1 MNVFSQNEMTVRD
14 QSVGADWGQSK
25 CINENIIPKMSS
37 GYELDVK
44 TGTEILD
51 DIYLPKQEIISGILP
66 RGTYLLG
73 GASKTGK
80 SFMVLQL
87 AYQISEGIPVWGQS
101 VRKGPVL
108 YLALEDHEK
117 RLQSRMCRMFGA
129 ENVDNVYF
137 ATNAATISS
146 GLEEQIRDFL
156 NQHPDTSLVIIDTLQ
171 KVREYDRGS
180 YADDYAV
187 ISAVKKITDVRDL
200 AIIIVHHVNKQKHDD
215 PMNELSGTT
224 ALGGAADGSYL
235 LKRDKRESNNA
246 TLKLMCRDLP
256 EKKIKLIFN
265 RQLTKW
271 ELDSI
276 EDELWIEKIDPFV
289 ERVIN
294 EVLGESEIWS
304 GTASEIIMQLGC
316 QDMRPNI
323 VSRKIRSAADT
334 LLANYRILLDYDRKS
349 NSRTLI
355 IKRLPDPK
363 RDDDANDA
371 NDANSYSGYL
381 EKSASFSSEGITGSQ
396 MVIEQKNIAL
406 TDQNVAKS
414 TLTSRE
420 EFDLGS
426 GWEECDDYAG
436 TY

>member
-1 MNVFSQNEMTVRD
+1 MNTKNFYPD
-14 QSVGADWGQSK
+14 YD
-25 CINENIIPKMSS
+25 SS
-37 GYELDVK
+37 EYELEVK

-51 DIYLPKQEIISGILP
+51 DIYLPKHEIISGILP

-87 AYQISEGIPVWGQS
+87 AYHISKGIPVCGRA
-101 VRKGPVL
+101 VRKGTVL
-108 YLALEDHEK
+108 YLALEDNEK
-117 RLQSRMCRMFGA
+117 RLQRRMCQMFGA

-137 ATNAATISS
+137 ATKAATISG

-156 NQHPDTSLVIIDTLQ
+156 NQHTDTSLVIIDTLQ

-187 ISAVKKITDVRDL
+187 ISAVKNITDARDL

-224 ALGGAADGSYL
+224 ALSGAADGSYL
-235 LKRDKRESNNA
+235 LKKDKRESNNA

-265 RQLTKW
+265 RQFTKW

-276 EDELWIEKIDPFV
+276 EDELWIEKLNPLV
-289 ERVIN
+289 ERVIK

-316 QDMRPNI
+316 QDMRTNV
-323 VSRKIRSAADT
+323 VSRKISCSADA
-334 LLANYRILLDYDRKS
+334 LLTDYRIKVEF
-349 NSRTLI
+349 SRSCKARTITLR
-355 IKRLPDPK
+355 RLPAPK

-381 EKSASFSSEGITGSQ
+381 EKSASFSSEGITDSQ
-396 MVIEQKNIAL
+396 MVIEQKNVAL
-406 TDQNVAKS
+406 TDQNVKKS

-420 EFDLGS
+420 ELDLGS
-426 GWEECDDYAG
+426 GWKECDDYAG